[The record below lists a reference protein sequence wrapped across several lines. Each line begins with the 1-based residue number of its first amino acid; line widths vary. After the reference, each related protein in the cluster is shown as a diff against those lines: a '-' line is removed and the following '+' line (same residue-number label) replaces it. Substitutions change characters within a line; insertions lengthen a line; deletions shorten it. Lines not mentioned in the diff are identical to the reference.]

1 MKIKKQTD
9 INVTTEKGIID
20 WVRTIKEGEVLYASF
35 PRKRAHSV
43 RCGVGMFNNTLGYD
57 RDIFVHFHYCWSKEV
72 AVIVAESLDEREL
85 NKGTEH
91 EQDWKEQIEA
101 PYNR

>member
-1 MKIKKQTD
+1 M
-9 INVTTEKGIID
+9 
-20 WVRTIKEGEVLYASF
+20 LYASF
-35 PRKRAHSV
+35 PRSRAHSV
-43 RCGVGMFNNTLGYD
+43 RCGVGMYNNTLGYD
-57 RDIFVHFHYCWSKEV
+57 RNIFVHFHYCWSEEV

-91 EQDWKEQIEA
+91 EQDWKKQIEA

>member
-1 MKIKKQTD
+1 MNTNKD
-9 INVTTEKGIID
+9 IIVTKGTKIID
-20 WVRTIKEGEVLYASF
+20 WVRTINEGEVLYASF
-35 PRKRAHSV
+35 PRLRAHSV
-43 RCGVGMFNNTLGYD
+43 RCGVGMYNNTLGYD
-57 RDIFVHFHYCWSKEV
+57 RNIFVHFHYCWSKEV

-91 EQDWKEQIEA
+91 EQDWKKQIEA